1 MQLCAVVAEQQ
12 AVAGGEEL
20 GEQPELGDGLGLVP
34 HHEAALDHVLDQHH
48 VEGGQD
54 GRVGLTPQLGDLNYG
69 LVGVSLRLLHEARL
83 SRSHYI
89 ITPDHD
95 TVPCTDL
102 HAVHHR
108 HEVHEDA
115 EVLPRH
121 PDELVRLPRA
131 GHVLVTRPLG
141 RRDRLQS

>member
-1 MQLCAVVAEQQ
+1 MELGAVVAEQQ

-20 GEQPELGDGLGLVP
+20 GEEPELGDGLGLVP

-83 SRSHYI
+83 SRSH
-89 ITPDHD
+89 
-95 TVPCTDL
+95 
-102 HAVHHR
+102 
-108 HEVHEDA
+108 
-115 EVLPRH
+115 
-121 PDELVRLPRA
+121 
-131 GHVLVTRPLG
+131 
-141 RRDRLQS
+141 